1 MKPIYLIFLSLVC
14 SGNLLAC
21 DICGCSGG
29 LSSGGLF
36 PQVQNN
42 LLGLR
47 NSWQHFDHPSG
58 NFNGSSEVQKD
69 HIYESDLFLRWFP
82 KKRLQVWVNAPFRVV
97 NRIETERITSLTG
110 IGDLQARA
118 FYTVVKPDTN
128 YHRFKHFLLA
138 GGGAS
143 LPTGKYRQRDDNLSL
158 LPLGLQVGTGAWSIM
173 SNAVY
178 IVQTHRLGLQIQGDY
193 RVNFKNED
201 TFKKGN
207 NIGGQFGVFLRSKL
221 FRNVLFLPQLSYR
234 FDKSLK
240 DEEFSQIRPIS
251 GVEIQ
256 SMQLGAECFG
266 KGWMASVLIR
276 KPVWQNSPSEI
287 PVSGMMVQISCGIT
301 W

>member
-1 MKPIYLIFLSLVC
+1 
-14 SGNLLAC
+14 
-21 DICGCSGG
+21 
-29 LSSGGLF
+29 
-36 PQVQNN
+36 
-42 LLGLR
+42 
-47 NSWQHFDHPSG
+47 
-58 NFNGSSEVQKD
+58 
-69 HIYESDLFLRWFP
+69 
-82 KKRLQVWVNAPFRVV
+82 
-97 NRIETERITSLTG
+97 
-110 IGDLQARA
+110 
-118 FYTVVKPDTN
+118 
-128 YHRFKHFLLA
+128 
-138 GGGAS
+138 
-143 LPTGKYRQRDDNLSL
+143 
-158 LPLGLQVGTGAWSIM
+158 M

-276 KPVWQNSPSEI
+276 KPVWQNAPSEI
-287 PVSGMMVQISCGIT
+287 PVSGMMVQISGGIT